1 MVGVSNWSIW
11 QMNCQFFY
19 RIYIVHIL
27 SIWSSI
33 HQGEPTM
40 EMLQFGGEGDGES
53 IKRAISCAEKLLTF
67 LFSVYVWCKFF
78 PFNSLTYLEVMIS
91 VKTLKSNAIKSDL
104 LLTHMEINPFWCI
117 FCYFLPMIKNC
128 CISNCV

>member
-1 MVGVSNWSIW
+1 
-11 QMNCQFFY
+11 MNCQFFY

-53 IKRAISCAEKLLTF
+53 IKRAVSDTEKLLTF
-67 LFSVYVWCKFF
+67 LFSVYV
-78 PFNSLTYLEVMIS
+78 
-91 VKTLKSNAIKSDL
+91 
-104 LLTHMEINPFWCI
+104 
-117 FCYFLPMIKNC
+117 
-128 CISNCV
+128 